1 MWSDSPGWRRGSG
14 WMWVDGWN
22 FVGMTDRQMAEW
34 SGGSVCVGMTDG
46 WMDGWMVEQIVAAR
60 WMEKREWMD
69 GVRYLVDK
77 MDKKAGEHALSCQHV
92 ADLL

>member
-1 MWSDSPGWRRGSG
+1 M
-14 WMWVDGWN
+14 
-22 FVGMTDRQMAEW
+22 
-34 SGGSVCVGMTDG
+34 
-46 WMDGWMVEQIVAAR
+46 AAR

>member
-1 MWSDSPGWRRGSG
+1 
-14 WMWVDGWN
+14 MWVDGWN
-22 FVGMTDRQMAEW
+22 FVGMTDRQMAEWSGGSICVVMTDGWMAEW

-69 GVRYLVDK
+69 GARWGTWWIK
-77 MDKKAGEHALSCQHV
+77 WIGPNARE
-92 ADLL
+92 